1 MTDQD
6 VDGSHIKGLIVNF
19 LCRWPSLMKINGFIT
34 SLITPIV
41 KVKKAR
47 NVISFYTL
55 TDYEEWQRN
64 NNNGRGWTT
73 KYFKGLGTSTPK
85 EAKEYF
91 REFKVIE
98 YHWDDLCEDT
108 IDMAFNKGRSD
119 DRKTWLSQYNR
130 NSILNLNQSWVL
142 GFLF

>member
-1 MTDQD
+1 
-6 VDGSHIKGLIVNF
+6 
-19 LCRWPSLMKINGFIT
+19 MKNGNVKIIT
-34 SLITPIV
+34 EEVGQLNIT
-41 KVKKAR
+41 R
-47 NVISFYTL
+47 
-55 TDYEEWQRN
+55 
-64 NNNGRGWTT
+64 
-73 KYFKGLGTSTPK
+73 GLGTSTPK

-130 NSILNLNQSWVL
+130 NSILNLNQSWVTMSDFINSDL
-142 GFLF
+142 IHFSVADCQRSIPNLCDGLKPSQRKILYCAEKRILK